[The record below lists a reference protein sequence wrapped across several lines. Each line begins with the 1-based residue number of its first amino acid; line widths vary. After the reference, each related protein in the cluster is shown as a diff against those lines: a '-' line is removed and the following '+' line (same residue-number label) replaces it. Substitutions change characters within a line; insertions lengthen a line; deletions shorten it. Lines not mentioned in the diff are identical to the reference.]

1 MARLVRLDDFRRR
14 RGLVHFTR
22 QELNQL
28 LQVYSRRVASGEWRD
43 YAIHH
48 DTSRARFMAFRH
60 RLEGPAF
67 TIVKFAPDA
76 AGRSFYQATGGGRL
90 LVRSPSLGEVL
101 SVFKRN
107 LTLVSSGA

>member
-43 YAIHH
+43 YAIQH

-76 AGRSFYQATGGGRL
+76 TGHSLYQVTAGGRL
-90 LVRSPSLGEVL
+90 IVRSTTLGDVL
-101 SVFKRN
+101 GVFKRR